1 MATTIQAGNATN
13 GIIVTPDNTGALE
26 LKTGSGAGT
35 TAVSIS
41 SSQVVSIAGNM
52 DVAGTLTA
60 VTPAGTTNTTQ
71 VATTAFV
78 QSLAG
83 ALFSTVTT
91 YNSSQRALG
100 TTYTNS
106 STKPMFIQ
114 VSASNATGTSAGFA
128 FYIAGTLVQRTT
140 TPPGTVGFYTSGS
153 FMVPGG
159 ATYRVDNLTGFSP
172 SNYLW
177 TEMV

>member
-13 GIIVTPDNTGALE
+13 GVIVTPDNTGTLE
-26 LKTGSGAGT
+26 IKTGSGTGT
-35 TAVSIS
+35 TAMSIDASQAITVPVSL
-41 SSQVVSIAGNM
+41 N
-52 DVAGTLTA
+52 VAGTLSA
-60 VTPAGTTNTTQ
+60 VTPAGGTNTTQ

-78 QSLAG
+78 QSTAG
-83 ALFSTVTT
+83 SLFSTVTT
-91 YNSSQRALG
+91 YNSSQRVLG

-114 VSASNATGTSAGFA
+114 VSASNATGISAGFA
-128 FYIAGTLVQRTT
+128 LYVAGTLVQRTT